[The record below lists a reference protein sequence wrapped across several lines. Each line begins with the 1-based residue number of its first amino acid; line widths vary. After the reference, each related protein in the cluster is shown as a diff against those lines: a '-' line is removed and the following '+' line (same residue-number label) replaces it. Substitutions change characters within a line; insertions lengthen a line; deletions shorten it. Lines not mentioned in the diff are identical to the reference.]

1 LENEATFLKEA
12 EALAKETIDSR
23 ESEAIN
29 IESDAINKEAQ
40 DLGDSA
46 EVLAK
51 DVKEDVLENVQQ
63 AREDKEDLKTL
74 DLSTQRDS
82 TNLKETTSEITSEM
96 ANTDNS
102 KTVEAA
108 IPEAI
113 LEEKSSEELAKK
125 DEHVIEENVNNGIK
139 PIEAEVLVK

>member
-1 LENEATFLKEA
+1 
-12 EALAKETIDSR
+12 
-23 ESEAIN
+23 
-29 IESDAINKEAQ
+29 
-40 DLGDSA
+40 
-46 EVLAK
+46 
-51 DVKEDVLENVQQ
+51 
-63 AREDKEDLKTL
+63 
-74 DLSTQRDS
+74 
-82 TNLKETTSEITSEM
+82 M